1 MLLLGN
7 STGFSLY
14 AKSIRGGDEEDETV
28 QLNGLYKVNFP
39 QIFEC
44 ELNCA
49 STPYGLKRLFS

>member
-1 MLLLGN
+1 M
-7 STGFSLY
+7 Y

-39 QIFEC
+39 QIIEC

-49 STPYGLKRLFS
+49 STPYGLKGLFS